1 MPSLSRNA
9 TPRMSGHRSADW
21 LSPATTRSCSHISHI
36 VAEKGVPHALNPKH
50 LENGNGHFPTII
62 KHRKTIR
69 WKTFCPKSRIR
80 PYLRLGAQPAWPKRF
95 QPQPQ
100 SSTHNRP
107 SHRPPRIP
115 SHTPPHTLSHKPP
128 AKAKKTTAVSEKP
141 RISIPILIQA
151 ITRRQIRAP
160 TASLRQPHPKR
171 PDTDH
176 QAIKLTRLRE
186 NPFEQHSSQSP

>member
-128 AKAKKTTAVSEKP
+128 AKNNTPAKKDNC
-141 RISIPILIQA
+141 SIRKTKNLPTHPHTSNHPASDPSAHSPTQA
-151 ITRRQIRAP
+151 AP
-160 TASLRQPHPKR
+160 PQASRHR
-171 PDTDH
+171 
-176 QAIKLTRLRE
+176 
-186 NPFEQHSSQSP
+186 SPSH